1 MPDVLIRNFS
11 AADLEL
17 LDKQARR
24 LGLSRS
30 EFLRRQLHQEAR
42 RVATRVTRVDLV
54 HFSDLVPDLADEA
67 VMTDAWS

>member
-17 LDKQARR
+17 LDKQAHR

-54 HFSDLVPDLADEA
+54 QFSDLVPDLADEA

>member
-17 LDKQARR
+17 LDKHARR

-54 HFSDLVPDLADEA
+54 QLSDLVPDLEDED

>member
-1 MPDVLIRNFS
+1 MPDILIRNVS
-11 AADLEL
+11 AEDLKL

-30 EFLRRQLHQEAR
+30 EFLRRQLRQEAR
-42 RVATRVTRVDLV
+42 RVATRVTRADLIL
-54 HFSDLVPDLADEA
+54 FSDLVPDLEDEA

>member
-1 MPDVLIRNFS
+1 MPDVWIRNLS

-24 LGLSRS
+24 LELSRS
-30 EFLRRQLHQEAR
+30 EFLRRLLHQEAR
-42 RVATRVTRVDLV
+42 RMATRATKADLV
-54 HFSDLVPDLADEA
+54 RFSDMVPDLSDEA